1 MKSEKVSSENASKRF
16 SLTGHF
22 VRVTKGGRRPHLS
35 FFRPEY
41 SVDANGYRRIEK
53 IEYLGWR
60 IVNKSERF
68 VLRNYRPSFVVQSEE
83 KRTYLNFSAIG
94 KRDRYPQPRQIR
106 TGPVYTLPPMQ
117 PIQKAR
123 FTVVYIDRRGV
134 ARRRRLLFRFYDKK
148 SLQRFQALGEEGKMP
163 IPVSGNTVNFGIE
176 PWRYRIRNYTA
187 RRGGHGS

>member
-1 MKSEKVSSENASKRF
+1 MSSGKASSSF
-16 SLTGHF
+16 SLTGDF
-22 VRVTKGGRRPHLS
+22 VRITKGGRRPHLS

-60 IVNKSERF
+60 IANKTERY
-68 VLRNYRPSFVVQSEE
+68 VLRNYRPSFVVQSRER
-83 KRTYLNFSAIG
+83 RTYLNFSAIQ
-94 KRDRYPQPRQIR
+94 KRDRYPQPRPIR
-106 TGPVYTLPPMQ
+106 TGPAFSLPPRQ

-123 FTVVYIDRRGV
+123 FTVVYVDRRGV
-134 ARRRRLLFRFYDKK
+134 ARRRRLLYRFFDKA
-148 SLQRFQALGEEGKMP
+148 SLQRFQILGEKGKMP